1 MCKDGRQQQRER
13 PRGGLFVWVP
23 SRFCSEN
30 MEATE
35 KLGVSLE
42 APAGKFAVSSVPV
55 SVWVCVSVHKHTRA

>member
-1 MCKDGRQQQRER
+1 M
-13 PRGGLFVWVP
+13 WVP

-55 SVWVCVSVHKHTRA
+55 SVWVCVSAHKHTRA